1 MGGGASA
8 PIAAHVGLGSP
19 TKSRDPAKAMVAF
32 TSLETEMKKP
42 LDATDLCTPRG
53 TAQADLAR
61 QEVQRLRYLIKSG
74 SKRVEH
80 ATADQRRGS
89 DERHTNMLLYGSDA
103 HPEDDNVGAS
113 ERVHHIDDFSE
124 RRNRKKAMNKKMLKL
139 KMSLKDPARQVMEMM
154 RTTHGLMGIA
164 AVAHAKHIADA
175 ASAVTPDAETKQV
188 EKWINVDY
196 TEREVA
202 VLVSDLRGFT
212 STTRK
217 YGIVHF
223 ASIIVRMRQLV
234 LPIFRIYGA
243 LNITTEADNFIT
255 VFPDPISAVSAAVE
269 MQKILLD
276 YNASLSEERQH
287 YKVRLNGIGVGCG
300 MGVVLDNEGKL
311 HGTPANEAYSIGE
324 DICENGIIL
333 VTKLVADRIKAE
345 GSR

>member
-1 MGGGASA
+1 MGSGAST
-8 PIAAHVGLGSP
+8 PIAAQGELGSP
-19 TKSRDPAKAMVAF
+19 MKRKDPTKAMVAF
-32 TSLETEMKKP
+32 TSLEAEMGKP
-42 LDATDLCTPRG
+42 LDATDVCTPRG

-61 QEVQRLRYLIKSG
+61 QEVQRLRRLIKSG

-80 ATADQRRGS
+80 ATADQENSQGDRQ
-89 DERHTNMLLYGSDA
+89 TNMLLYGREA
-103 HPEDDNVGAS
+103 HPQDNHGEG
-113 ERVHHIDDFSE
+113 ERVHHIDDFAE
-124 RRNRKKAMNKKMLKL
+124 RRTRRKAMNKRMLKL
-139 KMSLKDPARQVMEMM
+139 NMTLKDPARQVIEMM

-164 AVAHAKHIADA
+164 AAVHAQHIADA
-175 ASAVTPDAETKQV
+175 SAAVTPDAEKKQV
-188 EKWINVDY
+188 EKWITVDY

-234 LPIFRIYGA
+234 LPIFKKYKA

-255 VFPDPISAVSAAVE
+255 IFPDPMSAVSAAIE

-276 YNASLSEERQH
+276 YNASLSEDRQH
-287 YKVRLNGIGVGCG
+287 YMVRLNGIGVGCG
-300 MGVVLDNEGKL
+300 EGVILDKEGKL